1 MRTESRLNGLLIL
14 AGGGPLGC
22 GARYVAVRVADA
34 ANRAEV
40 RQRRGWTQ
48 VELAERLGLDRSYLA
63 DVERGHRNVSLVNLE
78 LIAMGF
84 DLTLPRLFSRL

>member
-1 MRTESRLNGLLIL
+1 MTEDIRVRFGRRLRGL
-14 AGGGPLGC
+14 
-22 GARYVAVRVADA
+22 
-34 ANRAEV
+34 

-84 DLTLPRLFSRL
+84 DLSLPRLFSRIPKRRAA